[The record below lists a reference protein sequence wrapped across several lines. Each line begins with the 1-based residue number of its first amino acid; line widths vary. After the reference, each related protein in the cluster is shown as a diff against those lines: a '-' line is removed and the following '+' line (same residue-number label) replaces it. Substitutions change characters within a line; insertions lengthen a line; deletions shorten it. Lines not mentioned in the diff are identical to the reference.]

1 METKQMEFK
10 AATYLRLSK
19 DDGDFSLSGN
29 TEKTESNSIHN
40 QRELLKNYLKAHP
53 EIQHVAEYADDG
65 YTGTN
70 FDRPDFQNMM
80 DAIRSGN
87 VISKKSSLSSEY
99 VLFR

>member
-40 QRELLKNYLKAHP
+40 HDVMYRGWITPKN
-53 EIQHVAEYADDG
+53 I
-65 YTGTN
+65 T
-70 FDRPDFQNMM
+70 
-80 DAIRSGN
+80 S
-87 VISKKSSLSSEY
+87 
-99 VLFR
+99 